1 MKKHEQT
8 IKGHAE
14 SNVAIALDQSD
25 EYGGL
30 EDSFDAFCQNTLDS
44 ALEDNYSGQEA
55 MDAQLWFIKLF
66 NEQAGTEF

>member
-8 IKGHAE
+8 IREHAE

-30 EDSFDAFCQNTLDS
+30 NGSFDAFCQNTLDS
-44 ALEDNYSGQEA
+44 ALEDLYSGEEA
-55 MDAQLWFIKLF
+55 MDAQNWFIKLF
-66 NEQAGTEF
+66 NEQAGTKF